1 MDIRVATKTQTAST
15 PSVGGTAF
23 EAIFLLIVIVVGYFY
38 LIAPKYDVY
47 AAGKDELATLE
58 AKQNEVNEQKAAF
71 ATLAQKLESSADAL
85 VAVDAALPLDS
96 KPSRLYVLVE
106 NILQRSGI
114 VAGSVSVDHNSAL
127 VVAGATTKSETSA
140 SRAIQPTSI
149 VISATSTIDQL
160 NQFLRGLE
168 TSGRIFE
175 VTDLSVGQA
184 REGQIVFKV
193 TAKAYAYLPSVTSS
207 GQ

>member
-1 MDIRVATKTQTAST
+1 MDIRVATKTQTAAA
-15 PSVGGTAF
+15 PSVGGTVF

-38 LIAPKYDVY
+38 LVAPKYDAY
-47 AAGKDELATLE
+47 AAGRDALATLE
-58 AKQNEVNEQKAAF
+58 EKQKEAQDQKAAF
-71 ATLAQKLESSADAL
+71 TTLAQKLESSSDAL
-85 VAVDAALPLDS
+85 VALDAALPLDS

-114 VAGSVSVDHNSAL
+114 VASSVSVDHPSAL
-127 VVAGATTKSETSA
+127 VVAGEKVSA
-140 SRAIQPTSI
+140 DDAAARSVQPVSI
-149 VISATSTIDQL
+149 TMSATSTIDQL

-184 REGQIVFKV
+184 REGQVIFKV
-193 TAKAYAYLPSVTSS
+193 TAKAYAYLPTTN
-207 GQ
+207 

>member
-1 MDIRVATKTQTAST
+1 MDIRVATKTQTSAAS
-15 PSVGGTAF
+15 SVGGAVF

-38 LIAPKYDVY
+38 LVAPKYDAY
-47 AAGKDELATLE
+47 AAGRDELATLE
-58 AKQNEVNEQKAAF
+58 AKQREANDQKAAF
-71 ATLAQKLESSADAL
+71 VTLAQKLESSPDAL
-85 VAVDAALPLDS
+85 VALDAALPLDS

-114 VAGSVSVDHNSAL
+114 VAGSVSVDHPSSV
-127 VVAGATTKSETSA
+127 VVAGASSKPEDSA
-140 SRAIQPTSI
+140 SRAVQPTSI

-175 VTDLSVGQA
+175 VTDLTVGQA
-184 REGQIVFKV
+184 REGQVVFKV
-193 TAKAYAYLPSVTSS
+193 TARAYAYLPGAAGA